1 MDDYAGLFIFTG
13 DKICCMEQAAGALI
27 CEQAS

>member
-13 DKICCMEQAAGALI
+13 DKICCMEQAGALI